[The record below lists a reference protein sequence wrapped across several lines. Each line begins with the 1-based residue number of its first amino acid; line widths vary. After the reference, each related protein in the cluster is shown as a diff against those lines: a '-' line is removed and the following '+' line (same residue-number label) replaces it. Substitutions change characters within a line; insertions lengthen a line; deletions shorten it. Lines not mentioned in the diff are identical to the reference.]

1 MYDPTVFENL
11 KVAFENKIYDLD
23 TIDREVTI
31 RNRSDLMDFATL
43 TRKLSIQFTLLHQKD
58 VSAEVVLQTSL
69 QDLADEILETPDK
82 DPGCSLTLHFTKSV
96 QQVDEQCRQIEEAL
110 NVIWEND
117 IKVTQTLSFEYGDE
131 SPGYLNL
138 IEVKFNTKINEE
150 HMQEIPDF
158 LHSVLLTLG
167 VLNSI

>member
-23 TIDREVTI
+23 TIEREITI
-31 RNRSDLMDFATL
+31 SNRSDLMDFATL
-43 TRKLSIQFTLLHQKD
+43 TRKLSIQFTLIQQKE
-58 VSAEVVLQTSL
+58 VSAEVVLLASL

-82 DPGCSLTLHFTKSV
+82 EPGCSLVLRFTKPV
-96 QQVDEQCRQIEEAL
+96 QQVDEQCQQVKEAL
-110 NVIWEND
+110 NFIWEND
-117 IKVTQTLSFEYGDE
+117 VELNQTLSFVYGE
-131 SPGYLNL
+131 EPSGFLNV
-138 IEVKFNTKINEE
+138 IEVNFKTKINEE

-158 LHSVLLTLG
+158 LNSVLLSLG

>member
-23 TIDREVTI
+23 TIEREI
-31 RNRSDLMDFATL
+31 AISNRSDLMDFATL
-43 TRKLSIQFTLLHQKD
+43 TRKLSIQFNLLHQKD
-58 VSAEVVLQTSL
+58 VAAEVVLTASL
-69 QDLADEILETPDK
+69 QDLADEILETPGK
-82 DPGCSLTLHFTKSV
+82 DLGCSLSLRFTKSV
-96 QQVDEQCRQIEEAL
+96 QHVDGQCKQIEEAL

-117 IKVTQTLSFEYGDE
+117 INISQTLSFKYGEE
-131 SPGYLNL
+131 SSNYRNM

-150 HMQEIPDF
+150 NMQEIPDF